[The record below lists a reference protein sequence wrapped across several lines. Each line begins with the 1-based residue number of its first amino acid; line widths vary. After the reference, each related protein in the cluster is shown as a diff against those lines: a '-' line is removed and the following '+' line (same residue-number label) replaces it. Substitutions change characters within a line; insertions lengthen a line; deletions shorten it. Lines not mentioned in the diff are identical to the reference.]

1 MVALFRKEN
10 EERVAQLL
18 QEAELCRIKGDGQ
31 KNKKLLEEVIAIYT
45 RAGNYGAAAEIAE
58 HLKDH
63 AKAAR
68 YWFRS
73 GDFRRAARE
82 HLVAGEHQQAVELFE
97 RSGDYLKAAEVLE
110 KDGDLIRASMQYE
123 KAGDPLRAAEIL
135 WEALNASGTTVSG
148 PEVSEACKRTGK
160 LYADLGRNDQ
170 AIEAY
175 LRGGHV
181 KHAARVLEKAHRVQ
195 EAIELL
201 SNAGDLLSAAEIARS
216 AGMNERAS
224 VLLAMRAENAGRMV
238 EAAGHYEAA
247 GHHAQAAM
255 LYEFGGE
262 MPRAAEAHEHAGNL
276 ETAAAIYQRLG
287 ELNRAMRCLRA
298 LGRHQEADAMS
309 WDPDTSA
316 IRESFYGGDY
326 LQSAEDFLTA
336 ARGGKPHCYQDAI
349 TCLEAI
355 DPTQPSYLK
364 ARCML
369 SEVFAEQGDKARAIE
384 VLREI
389 VDRLNPTEEH
399 CPLLYQYGRLLESEG
414 FFAEA
419 RETYRNIVVLD
430 PRYGDVTDRMRYIS
444 ERSALPSQTFQTIVG
459 TPAEKPP
466 SSFRAATPNVAIFEE
481 PTEEVESEAIVDEEQ
496 IRAAASSAYDSG
508 EIFGLASSRNLEG
521 VVLRKRFRIER
532 QLGGGGQA
540 RVFLARDTILDR
552 PVAIK
557 VLHDSVAASEDGLEK
572 FLREARLAA
581 RIHHPGCV
589 AIFDFGHERGL
600 TFIAMEYVE
609 GSSLGDV
616 LRDGPLGEF
625 RALQVTR
632 DVAAALDAAHKAG
645 VIHRDVKPQ
654 NILLNELD
662 QVRLTD
668 FGVASMKDGE
678 NTGGLFSGTP
688 KYMSPEQ
695 ANGDQV
701 DARTDVYSLGAV
713 LFEMLAGKAP
723 FDGSLA
729 SVAVRLTKPA
739 PELPARLEIQPCVRA
754 LVRRCLERLPA
765 DRPDS
770 METLM
775 REIDSALATVTRAT
789 MSRTS
794 I

>member
-18 QEAELCRIKGDGQ
+18 QEAELCRIKGDGP
-31 KNKKLLEEVIAIYT
+31 KNKKLLEEVIGIYT
-45 RAGNYGAAAEIAE
+45 RAGNYAAAAEIAE

-82 HLVAGEHQQAVELFE
+82 HLAAGEYQQAVELFE

-110 KDGDLIRASMQYE
+110 KEGDLIRASMQYE
-123 KAGDPLRAAEIL
+123 KAGDPLRAADIL
-135 WEALNASGTTVSG
+135 WNALNHPDVTVSG

-160 LYADLGRNDQ
+160 LYADLGRDDQ

-175 LRGGHV
+175 LKGGHI
-181 KHAARVLEKAHRVQ
+181 KHAARILERSHRPD

-201 SNAGDLLSAAEIARS
+201 SNTGDLLGAAEIARS

-224 VLLAMRAENAGRMV
+224 ILLAMRAENAGRMV

-255 LYEFGGE
+255 LYEFAGE
-262 MPRAAEAHEHAGNL
+262 MPRAAAAHEHAGNL

-298 LGRHQEADAMS
+298 MGRHQEADAMS

-316 IRESFYGGDY
+316 IRESYLDGDY
-326 LQSAEDFLTA
+326 LQAAEAFVTA

-355 DPTQPSYLK
+355 EPTQPSYVK
-364 ARCML
+364 ARSML
-369 SEVFAEQGDKARAIE
+369 AEVLSEQGDKKGAIE
-384 VLREI
+384 VLRKI
-389 VDRLNPTEEH
+389 VDQLTPTDQH

-419 RETYRNIVVLD
+419 REVYRNIVVLD
-430 PRYGDVTDRMRYIS
+430 PRFGDVTDRMRYIS
-444 ERSALPSQTFQTIVG
+444 ERSTPPAQAFRTIVG
-459 TPAEKPP
+459 TPAEEPP
-466 SSFRAATPNVAIFEE
+466 PHLEAVPKTPIFEE
-481 PTEEVESEAIVDEEQ
+481 PTEEVESESIVDEEQ
-496 IRAAASSAYDSG
+496 IRAAASAAYESG
-508 EIFGLASSRNLEG
+508 EIFGLATSSRLEG

-540 RVFLARDTILDR
+540 RVFLARDTVLDR

-557 VLHDSVAASEDGLEK
+557 VLHDSVAATEDGLEK

-600 TFIAMEYVE
+600 TFIAMEYIE
-609 GSSLGDV
+609 GNSLGDV
-616 LRDGPLGEF
+616 LHQGPLDQF
-625 RALQVTR
+625 RALQVAR
-632 DVAAALDAAHKAG
+632 EVAEALGAAHEAG

-654 NILLNELD
+654 NILLDEFD
-662 QVRLTD
+662 RVRLTD
-668 FGVASMKDGE
+668 FGVASVLDGE
-678 NTGGLFSGTP
+678 TSGGLFSGTP

-701 DARTDVYSLGAV
+701 DSRTDIYSLGAV
-713 LFEMLAGKAP
+713 LFEMLAGQAP

-739 PELPARLEIQPCVRA
+739 PDLPDHVEVQAGVRS
-754 LVRRCLERLPA
+754 LVKRCLERKREA
-765 DRPDS
+765 RPGS
-770 METLM
+770 TEQLI
-775 REIDSALATVTRAT
+775 RELEAALAEVTRAT
-789 MSRTS
+789 MSRTTL
-794 I
+794 